1 MCKTSQPKPGNGVL
15 ARMRHLKGQIP
26 SPMGDDSA
34 RQAGADGVGGTDGKG
49 GKASPTLAPVIRLLT
64 SDVLTEACCMLDA
77 KSLATAAAACRSF
90 REVFQ
95 GRYPWRGACCR
106 EWGLQEVG

>member
-34 RQAGADGVGGTDGKG
+34 RQAGE
-49 GKASPTLAPVIRLLT
+49 SWLEL
-64 SDVLTEACCMLDA
+64 VLQ
-77 KSLATAAAACRSF
+77 F
-90 REVFQ
+90 
-95 GRYPWRGACCR
+95 
-106 EWGLQEVG
+106 LQFNLQKFE